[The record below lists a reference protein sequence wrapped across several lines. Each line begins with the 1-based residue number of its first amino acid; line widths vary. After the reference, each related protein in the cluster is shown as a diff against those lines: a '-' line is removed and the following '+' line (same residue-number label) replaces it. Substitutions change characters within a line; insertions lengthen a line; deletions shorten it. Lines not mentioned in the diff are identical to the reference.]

1 MQNQIYYQKR
11 QIHPSQYK
19 TKQKSWHK
27 KIYLLYKRQSKGGLI
42 IILLLIFFY
51 IIAIIITIFLI
62 SIIVVIIS
70 IIIVVEGK
78 RARQTEKKE
87 NKHTDRK
94 IYGKMANQAK
104 ILLLY

>member
-1 MQNQIYYQKR
+1 M
-11 QIHPSQYK
+11 
-19 TKQKSWHK
+19 
-27 KIYLLYKRQSKGGLI
+27 LYKRQSKGGVDNNI
-42 IILLLIFFY
+42 IINIFLHY
-51 IIAIIITIFLI
+51 RIIITIFLI

-78 RARQTEKKE
+78 RARQTDKKE

-94 IYGKMANQAK
+94 IHGKMANRAK